1 MVFITGGEK
10 DVMSLAS
17 KGFNAVC
24 FNSETAA
31 IPTSLIEMFDRKF
44 RHIVFLYDMDDTGRN
59 ESARRMDELSSFH
72 VLRMELPISGAKGDK
87 DIPITLLPEKVA
99 ADFQVL
105 ITSMLEKLYSTNYE
119 CF

>member
-1 MVFITGGEK
+1 
-10 DVMSLAS
+10 MSLAS

-44 RHIVFLYDMDDTGRN
+44 RHIVFLYDMDDTGRK

-87 DIPITLLPEKVA
+87 DISDYFASGKVQRT
-99 ADFQVL
+99 FR
-105 ITSMLEKLYSTNYE
+105 Y
-119 CF
+119 